1 MTRDDVKAQQKKES
15 WVVTQTMVR
24 VGLNDHKLDY
34 PSYGVVGPAMQ
45 DGLILFTEA
54 NPTCGAYKIPYEAI
68 ENIVVLSAMD
78 TMMMLN
84 NFMYQRGR
92 PTLGRING

>member
-1 MTRDDVKAQQKKES
+1 MTREEVLLQQKQES

-24 VGLNDHKLDY
+24 VGLHDRQLDY
-34 PSYGVVGPAMQ
+34 PSYGVLGLPMP
-45 DGLILFTEA
+45 DGLVLFTEA
-54 NPTCGAYKIPYEAI
+54 NPTCGAYKIPYEVI
-68 ENIVVLSAMD
+68 SNINVLTPME

-92 PTLGRING
+92 PTQGLIK